1 MERLQGRC
9 LVGEVTIDLALVQEA
24 ARTPDK
30 TPLQAVVHWIPL
42 QRGFDPRILFVDLSF
57 RVPPTAEL
65 YADAWTRS
73 ELQPLEPTMDGSL
86 VSASR
91 LVWVTTV

>member
-30 TPLQAVVHWIPL
+30 TPLQTVVH
-42 QRGFDPRILFVDLSF
+42 RITPPKTRVRPSRFFFV
-57 RVPPTAEL
+57 
-65 YADAWTRS
+65 
-73 ELQPLEPTMDGSL
+73 
-86 VSASR
+86 
-91 LVWVTTV
+91 